1 MAVDDGR
8 IGSITQ
14 LPELRRRK
22 CRRSRSSSQKF
33 LGLYCIIVALAMM
46 TRKQSAVATVKA
58 LIANPPLLLFVEVL
72 GLAGGLAMIIGHNI
86 WSGGALPV
94 VVTLVGWLMAI
105 RGAGL
110 LALSPNATMKLF
122 EALRYEQLF
131 YFYMGGTLVLGL
143 YLAYAGFNA

>member
-1 MAVDDGR
+1 MVVDSGNIR
-8 IGSITQ
+8 EITQ
-14 LPELRRRK
+14 RPETWRPPMSPLTIFLARL
-22 CRRSRSSSQKF
+22 

-46 TRKQSAVATVKA
+46 TRRESAIATMKA

-94 VVTLVGWLMAI
+94 VITVIGWLMAI
-105 RGAGL
+105 RRGAGL
-110 LALSPNATMKLF
+110 LALSPAATTKLF

-131 YFYMGGTLVLGL
+131 YMGGTLILGL
-143 YLAYAGFNA
+143 YLTLAGFSA

>member
-1 MAVDDGR
+1 LLTAAIFAKSLNYRKPGGAHVAAHDFPSKAPWPVLHHRCAGDDDAQGKR
-8 IGSITQ
+8 I
-14 LPELRRRK
+14 
-22 CRRSRSSSQKF
+22 
-33 LGLYCIIVALAMM
+33 
-46 TRKQSAVATVKA
+46 ATMKA

-94 VVTLVGWLMAI
+94 VITLIGWLMAL

-110 LALSPNATMKLF
+110 LALSPAATTKLF

-131 YFYMGGTLVLGL
+131 YFYMGGTLILGL
-143 YLAYAGFNA
+143 YLALAGFSA